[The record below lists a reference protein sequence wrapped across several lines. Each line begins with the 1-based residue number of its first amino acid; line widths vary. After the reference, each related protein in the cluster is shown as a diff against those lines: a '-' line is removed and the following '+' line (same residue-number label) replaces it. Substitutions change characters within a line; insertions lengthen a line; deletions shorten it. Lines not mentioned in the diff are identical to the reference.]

1 MTDWS
6 KLTRDTT
13 TLCEHLATE
22 LELMIMRGE
31 LPRGE
36 RIPSERELAATLGVS
51 RTSLRQALHELQ
63 LKGLLDRRPGR
74 GTIVVERLPS
84 GLGAALSSALGAAE
98 HDFRQVMDLRATVEP
113 QVAARAAERATRP
126 DLRRLRELLDEAERA
141 TAASR
146 LLELDLDFHR
156 AVGHAAHNPL
166 VGELMNVVCEWGRS
180 SRRLGLQ
187 GKRRRDLSLTAHRQ
201 ILDAIEAGAPDA
213 AERAMAEHLRTIGD
227 LVATELADSGKPPGR
242 RTA

>member
-13 TLCEHLATE
+13 TLCQHLATE

-36 RIPSERELAATLGVS
+36 RIPPERELAATLGVS

-126 DLRRLRELLDEAERA
+126 DLRRLRELLAEAESEP
-141 TAASR
+141 AASR
-146 LLELDLDFHR
+146 LLDLEFHR
-156 AVGHAAHNPL
+156 AVGDAAHNPL

-187 GKRRRDLSLTAHRQ
+187 GKRRRNLSLTAHRE
-201 ILDAIEAGAPDA
+201 ILDAIQAGTPDA
-213 AERAMAEHLRTIGD
+213 AEAAMAEHLRSIGE
-227 LVATELADSGKPPGR
+227 LVGAELADSGKSPGR